1 MILYSRPVTITYFQM
16 NFAVTK
22 RKYKTSVQQD
32 RWCNFKSCGIDDFGW
47 YRKRVAPVVRANS
60 RYLLRL
66 LRKKYRLLTE
76 AINHLSDQ
84 PFYNYQSL
92 SISCTSFHASE
103 IYTCSALRLFP
114 IVLLKFI
121 FTRFVYKAHA
131 GSRKI
136 HFILSCLVIKKLINA
151 QHQSYIEC
159 SGPYLSLF
167 LLIKCQLRC

>member
-1 MILYSRPVTITYFQM
+1 M
-16 NFAVTK
+16 
-22 RKYKTSVQQD
+22 
-32 RWCNFKSCGIDDFGW
+32 
-47 YRKRVAPVVRANS
+47 RANS
-60 RYLLRL
+60 RYLPRL
-66 LRKKYRLLTE
+66 SRKKYRLLTE

-114 IVLLKFI
+114 TVLLKFI

-151 QHQSYIEC
+151 QHRRSAVVHI
-159 SGPYLSLF
+159 SLF
-167 LLIKCQLRC
+167 FLKLNVNSEVRTFLVE